1 MKTMCTFVA
10 VFTLSLLPMATRAQ
24 DSQGTAAAASPEHFY
39 RLHFAVAELDGAGK
53 VTNTRTYEETV
64 VTTGSGHVVGD
75 QQIKTGSR
83 VPIATGSYATNGN
96 PTNVA
101 NTQFQYIDL
110 GVNLDV
116 RDATEHG
123 EMLGFRLKAEV
134 SSVARQTEIGG
145 VGEPVIRQNVWDST
159 VLVLVGKP
167 TVVFSSDDLDSK
179 GKMQVEVTA
188 TKVE

>member
-1 MKTMCTFVA
+1 MKTIVTFVA
-10 VFTLSLLPMATRAQ
+10 VFMLALFPAGMGAQ
-24 DSQGTAAAASPEHFY
+24 DSQPAAPASPQHFY
-39 RLHFAVAELDGAGK
+39 RLHFAVGELDGAGK
-53 VTNTRTYEETV
+53 VTNMRTYDETV
-64 VTTGSGHVVGD
+64 ATTGNGHSPGD

-83 VPIATGSYATNGN
+83 VPIATGSYAGNNGV
-96 PTNVA
+96 PGHLA

-116 RDATEHG
+116 REVTEHA
-123 EMLGFRLKAEV
+123 EMLGFRLKAEI

-159 VLVLVGKP
+159 VLVPIGKS

-188 TKVE
+188 TKVD

>member
-1 MKTMCTFVA
+1 MKTIVSFVA
-10 VFTLSLLPMATRAQ
+10 VATLSLLPGAMRAQ
-24 DSQGTAAAASPEHFY
+24 NPPEVGASSPQHFY
-39 RLHFAVAELDGAGK
+39 RLHFAVAELDAGGK
-53 VTNTRTYEETV
+53 VTNTRSYEETIA
-64 VTTGSGHVVGD
+64 TTGNGHVVGD

-83 VPIATGSYATNGN
+83 VPIATGSYGANAN
-96 PTNVA
+96 PA

-116 RDATEHG
+116 HDATEHG

-134 SSVARQTEIGG
+134 SSVAHQTEVAG

-159 VLVLVGKP
+159 VLISIGKP

-188 TKVE
+188 AKVE

>member
-1 MKTMCTFVA
+1 MKTIVTFVA
-10 VFTLSLLPMATRAQ
+10 VFALSLLPMATRAQ
-24 DSQGTAAAASPEHFY
+24 DSQGTAAPASPQHFY
-39 RLHFAVAELDGAGK
+39 RVHFAVAELDGAGK

-64 VTTGSGHVVGD
+64 ATTGSGHVVGD

-96 PTNVA
+96 PANAA

-110 GVNLDV
+110 GVNLNV
-116 RDATEHG
+116 REVAEHG

-159 VLVLVGKP
+159 VLVPVGKP

-179 GKMQVEVTA
+179 GKMEVEVTA

>member
-1 MKTMCTFVA
+1 MRPITTFVA
-10 VFTLSLLPMATRAQ
+10 VFTLSLLPAAMRAQ
-24 DSQGTAAAASPEHFY
+24 TPRDNASAPQQRFY
-39 RLHFAVAELDGAGK
+39 RVHFAVAELDGAGK
-53 VTNTRTYEETV
+53 VTNTRNYDETIA
-64 VTTGSGHVVGD
+64 TAGGGQSVGD

-83 VPIATGSYATNGN
+83 VPIATGSYASNGN
-96 PTNVA
+96 PANLA

-116 RDATEHG
+116 REATEHG

-134 SSVARQTEIGG
+134 SSVAHQTEIGG

-159 VLVLVGKP
+159 VLVPMGKP

-188 TKVE
+188 TRIE

>member
-1 MKTMCTFVA
+1 MKSIATFVA
-10 VFTLSLLPMATRAQ
+10 VSTLSLLPVATPAQ
-24 DSQGTAAAASPEHFY
+24 NPAEAAPASPQHFY
-39 RLHFAVAELDGAGK
+39 RVHFAVAELDGGGK
-53 VTNTRTYEETV
+53 VTNTRSYEETIA
-64 VTTGSGHVVGD
+64 TTGSGHVVGD

-83 VPIATGSYATNGN
+83 VPIATGSYGANGTPN
-96 PTNVA
+96 PA

-110 GVNLDV
+110 GVDLDV
-116 RDATEHG
+116 RDTTEHG
-123 EMLGFRLKAEV
+123 EMLGFRLKAEI
-134 SSVARQTEIGG
+134 SSVARQTEVAG

-159 VLVLVGKP
+159 VLVPIGKP

>member
-1 MKTMCTFVA
+1 MKRIATFVA
-10 VFTLSLLPMATRAQ
+10 IFTLSLLPVAARAQ
-24 DSQGTAAAASPEHFY
+24 NAQDAAPATPQHFY
-39 RLHFAVAELDGAGK
+39 HVHFVVAELDAGGK
-53 VTNTRTYEETV
+53 VTNTRSYEETIA
-64 VTTGSGHVVGD
+64 TTGSGHVVGD

-83 VPIATGSYATNGN
+83 VPIATGSYGANAN
-96 PTNVA
+96 PA

-116 RDATEHG
+116 REAIEHG

-134 SSVARQTEIGG
+134 SSVARQTEIAG

-159 VLVLVGKP
+159 VLVPVGKP
-167 TVVFSSDDLDSK
+167 TMVFSSDDLDSK

-188 TKVE
+188 TPVE